1 MIIGRSDKMLEFGA
15 VDFGQAAGTYYG
27 ENVLDLAATDAGGM
41 AAHVGITEGA
51 VGGTGAVFAVEAGDG
66 TNFTAISQVSR
77 KTAELAEGA
86 CVSIPIPREYEG
98 THLRLAVT
106 TTGAFSAGTGVG
118 TIDPYVGK

>member
-1 MIIGRSDKMLEFGA
+1 MIIGKADKMLEFGT

-27 ENVLDLAATDAGGM
+27 ENILNLAATDAGGM
-41 AAHVGITEGA
+41 AVHVSITEGGA
-51 VGGTGAVFAVEAGDG
+51 GGTSAVFAVEAGNG
-66 TNFTAISQVSR
+66 TTFAVISQVS
-77 KTAELAEGA
+77 KVLADLGEGA

-106 TTGAFSAGTGVG
+106 TTGTFSAGTGVG